1 MFVRD
6 CGLNIIL
13 LGLFDLGII
22 YEIRYELNIKVL
34 KLGKKLFWYFS
45 LTNSLLLL
53 IPRGG

>member
-22 YEIRYELNIKVL
+22 YEITYELNIKVL
-34 KLGKKLFWYFS
+34 KLGKKTFLVFFTYQFFVAS
-45 LTNSLLLL
+45 DT
-53 IPRGG
+53 